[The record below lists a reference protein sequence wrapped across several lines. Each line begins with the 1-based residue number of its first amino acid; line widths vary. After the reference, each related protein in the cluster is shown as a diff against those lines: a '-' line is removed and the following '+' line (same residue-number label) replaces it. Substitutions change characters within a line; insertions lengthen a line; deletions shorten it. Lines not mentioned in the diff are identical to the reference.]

1 MEGKE
6 WGQRAVLRI
15 ESNDFIK
22 WENPKLVLI
31 GENYDLQ
38 TYAMPY
44 FFYEGVFL
52 GLVAIHDQIS
62 DRVWTE
68 LAWSIDTIK
77 WDRIDIGNPLIPNSE
92 TKLDYDYGC
101 IYAAA
106 KPIIKKNEIQ
116 IFYGSSDYL
125 HSGWRNGSFNLASLR
140 TDGFAGYVQKDSEK
154 KGVIVTKLINYNGG
168 SLKLT
173 ADVEKGGSIK
183 VYILNRYGDQI
194 GGSKYIKR
202 TITDETVEFID
213 EISEE
218 KISLKIEIKK
228 AKVYSFKI

>member
-1 MEGKE
+1 MTRDWVKVEGKE

-52 GLVAIHDQIS
+52 GLVAIHDQKS

-68 LAWSIDTIK
+68 LAWSFDTIK

-106 KPIIKKNEIQ
+106 KPIIQKNEIQ
-116 IFYGSSDYL
+116 IFY
-125 HSGWRNGSFNLASLR
+125 
-140 TDGFAGYVQKDSEK
+140 T
-154 KGVIVTKLINYNGG
+154 
-168 SLKLT
+168 
-173 ADVEKGGSIK
+173 
-183 VYILNRYGDQI
+183 
-194 GGSKYIKR
+194 
-202 TITDETVEFID
+202 
-213 EISEE
+213 
-218 KISLKIEIKK
+218 
-228 AKVYSFKI
+228 